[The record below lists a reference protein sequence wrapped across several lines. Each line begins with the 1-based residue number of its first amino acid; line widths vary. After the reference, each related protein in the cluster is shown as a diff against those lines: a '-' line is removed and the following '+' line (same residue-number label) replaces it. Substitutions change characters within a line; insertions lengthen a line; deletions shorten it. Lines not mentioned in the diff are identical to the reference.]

1 LEFVI
6 TPRSHHRVGQV
17 LGSPSHVSNSSA
29 QQNHGSNQWCIT
41 DQRLRTF
48 IHATARLKGA
58 GMSLASAVNQAFGA
72 LMSFE

>member
-6 TPRSHHRVGQV
+6 TPPQSSSRRPGFGQPVACFQLVGTTKSRLKSV
-17 LGSPSHVSNSSA
+17 VHYGSAA
-29 QQNHGSNQWCIT
+29 Q
-41 DQRLRTF
+41 DF